1 MPSTGTINGVG
12 LDSGSNPEAWGTA
25 SLVDVTSGETVG
37 FQFIQPTGAAP
48 VPYSIPYDPATVNPN
63 ADYVVVGAIWDGT
76 TQWLSTAG
84 VPVLTKDNARSDVQV
99 TVAAVPTPTSTPSVT
114 PAPTATAAP
123 VAPAESGGGPGSILL
138 VLLVIAGVIG
148 VGAYVI
154 RSRRTAA

>member
-1 MPSTGTINGVG
+1 MS
-12 LDSGSNPEAWGTA
+12 
-25 SLVDVTSGETVG
+25 
-37 FQFIQPTGAAP
+37 
-48 VPYSIPYDPATVNPN
+48 YSIPYDPATVNPN

-99 TVAAVPTPTSTPSVT
+99 TVTAVAT
-114 PAPTATAAP
+114 PAPTATPVPTPAPTAAP
-123 VAPAESGGGPGSILL
+123 VAPADSGGGSGPILL
-138 VLLVIAGVIG
+138 ILLVIAGAIG